1 MVERVKVEIV
11 NYTIFISLNLSCKFN
26 SALPLNYISVR
37 CFEAISFTLA
47 NSSIRS
53 VEKLQ
58 AIINLSFWKFVETQL
73 FTKCKTHVFL
83 KKNRQDF
90 TDIVIHLY
98 VSFELLVLLPFLSF
112 SRSQLPKLPGKKIPV
127 PQTIIIRRIIIN
139 QIASNSVFYSFLP
152 S

>member
-1 MVERVKVEIV
+1 M
-11 NYTIFISLNLSCKFN
+11 FFS
-26 SALPLNYISVR
+26 
-37 CFEAISFTLA
+37 
-47 NSSIRS
+47 
-53 VEKLQ
+53 
-58 AIINLSFWKFVETQL
+58 
-73 FTKCKTHVFL
+73 

-98 VSFELLVLLPFLSF
+98 VNFELLVLLSLLFF

-152 S
+152 C